1 MDVGRITLETINN
14 FVVKRI
20 SGDLRQGGSLVT
32 GTVDGDTDL
41 LEFGDNVRLTGKSL
55 VDFDDLEY
63 RQIFTGHVLETP
75 DFSFDPFS
83 SQTSLRLGTANELM
97 RGGTIQDI
105 AFTEQV
111 SPSNDHQIAPTMR
124 ISALFTHVVEH
135 HCNFIFHA
143 TRAPDGIIFSTDI
156 DTADT
161 AISRLNVHK
170 DNNFWNALVNKLGG
184 GEDGGVQ
191 FYRPY
196 FRRSNELVYQPAPMF
211 QSSPPTAKGTLTK
224 EHLRGRVRVN
234 IRNAKPQERTGQVNI
249 VAVGGD
255 NVFYEAKFP
264 ATTPTEGKI
273 VVKDRGIW
281 ADSQARANILAQNVY
296 DWLTRPYT
304 LNVEV
309 DPGLILFGDDGQ
321 GLDIGDKI
329 AVTYNGPAEDS
340 ATGAGVHL
348 NLSAQVFWVYKYD
361 VTYDADAKSTKGTLE
376 LEADN

>member
-1 MDVGRITLETINN
+1 MNTLNDFI
-14 FVVKRI
+14 VKSI
-20 SGDLRQGGSLVT
+20 SGDLKQGGSVVI
-32 GTVDGDTDL
+32 GSVDGDTDAL
-41 LEFGDNVRLTGKSL
+41 QFGDNIRLIGKSL
-55 VDFDDLEY
+55 ADFDDAES
-63 RQIFTGHVLETP
+63 RQIFNGHVLETP

-83 SQTSLRLGTANELM
+83 SQASLRLGTANELM
-97 RGGTIQDI
+97 RGGTLQDI
-105 AFTEQV
+105 AFTEQG

-124 ISALFTHVVEH
+124 ISTLFTHIVEH

-156 DTADT
+156 DTSDT
-161 AISRLNVHK
+161 ALSRMNVHK
-170 DNNFWNALVNKLGG
+170 DNNFWNALINKLGG

-211 QSSPPTAKGTLTK
+211 QSSSPTSKGTLTK
-224 EHLRGRVRVN
+224 EHLRGRIRVN
-234 IRNAKPQERTGQVNI
+234 IRNAKPSERTGQVNI

-264 ATTPTEGKI
+264 TTTPTDGKI

-281 ADSQARANILAQNVY
+281 ADSQARADILAQNVY

-304 LNVEV
+304 LNIEV
-309 DPGLILFGDDGQ
+309 DPGLISFGDDGQ

-329 AVTYNGPAEDS
+329 AVTYDGPAEDS

-348 NLSAQVFWVYKYD
+348 DLSAAIFWVYKYS
-361 VTYDADAKSTKGTLE
+361 VTYDVNTKSAKGTLE
-376 LEADN
+376 LESDN

>member
-1 MDVGRITLETINN
+1 METINN
-14 FVVKRI
+14 FIVKSI
-20 SGDLRQGGSLVT
+20 SGDLRQGGTVVT
-32 GTVDGDTDL
+32 GSIDGNTDAL
-41 LEFGDNVRLTGKSL
+41 QFGDNIRLTGKAL
-55 VDFDDLEY
+55 ADFDDLNFRE
-63 RQIFTGHVLETP
+63 IFNGHVLETP

-83 SQTSLRLGTANELM
+83 SQATLRLGTANELM
-97 RGGTIQDI
+97 RGGTLQDI
-105 AFTEQV
+105 AFTEDG
-111 SPSNDHQIAPTMR
+111 SPSNDHQISPTMR
-124 ISALFTHVVEH
+124 ISTLFVHVVEH

-161 AISRLNVHK
+161 AVARLNVHK

-184 GEDGGVQ
+184 GEEGGVQ

-196 FRRSNELVYQPAPMF
+196 FRRSNELVYQPAAPF
-211 QSSPPTAKGTLTK
+211 QSSPPSSKGTLTK

-234 IRNAKPQERTGQVNI
+234 IRNSRPKERTGQVNI
-249 VAVGGD
+249 VAVSGD
-255 NVFYEAKFP
+255 NTFLEAKFP
-264 ATTPTEGKI
+264 ALIPTEGKI
-273 VVKDRGIW
+273 IVKDRGIW
-281 ADSQARANILAQNVY
+281 ADTQGRADILAQNVY

-309 DPGLILFGDDGQ
+309 DPGLILFGDDGN

-329 AVTYNGPAEDS
+329 AVTYDGPAEDT

-348 NLSAQVFWVYKYD
+348 NLSAAVFWVYKYS
-361 VTYDADAKSTKGTLE
+361 VTYDVNTKTARGTLE

>member
-1 MDVGRITLETINN
+1 VETINN
-14 FVVKRI
+14 FITKSI
-20 SGDLRQGGSLVT
+20 SGDLRQGGTVVT
-32 GTVDGDTDL
+32 GTIDGDTDL
-41 LEFGDNVRLTGKSL
+41 LQFGDNIRLTGKSFA
-55 VDFDDLEY
+55 DFDDPSN
-63 RQIFTGHVLETP
+63 RQIFNGHVLETP

-83 SQTSLRLGTANELM
+83 SQASLRIGTANELL
-97 RGGTIQDI
+97 RGGTLQDI
-105 AFTEQV
+105 AFTEQG
-111 SPSNDHQIAPTMR
+111 SPANDHQLAATMR
-124 ISALFTHVVEH
+124 ISTCFTHIVEH

-143 TRAPDGIIFSTDI
+143 TRAPDGIIFDTDI

-161 AISRLNVHK
+161 ALTRMNVHK

-184 GEDGGVQ
+184 GEEGGVQ

-196 FRRSNELVYQPAPMF
+196 FTRANKLVYQPAAPF
-211 QSSPPTAKGTLTK
+211 QGSPPSSKGTLTK

-234 IRNAKPQERTGQVNI
+234 VRNAKPRERTGQVNI

-264 ATTPTEGKI
+264 TAQPGDGKI
-273 VVKDRGIW
+273 IVKDSGIW
-281 ADSQARANILAQNVY
+281 ADSQARADILAQNAY

-309 DPGLILFGDDGQ
+309 DAGLILFGDDGQ

-329 AVTYNGPAEDS
+329 TVTYNGPAEDS
-340 ATGAGVHL
+340 VTGAGVHL
-348 NLSAQVFWVYKYD
+348 NLSAQAFWVYKYG
-361 VTYDADAKSTKGTLE
+361 VTYNPNTKSAKGTLE